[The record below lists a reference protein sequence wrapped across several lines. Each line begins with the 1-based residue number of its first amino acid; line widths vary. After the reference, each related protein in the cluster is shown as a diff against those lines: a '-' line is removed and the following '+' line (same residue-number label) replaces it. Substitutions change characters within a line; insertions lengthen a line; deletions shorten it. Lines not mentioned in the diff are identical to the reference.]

1 MKDTYYHKGM
11 RKKLVTQ
18 LEAKGI
24 KDQRVLDA
32 IGAIPRH
39 FFLDNA
45 FEELAYEDQALPIGN
60 EQTISQPY
68 TVAFQT
74 QLLEVKKGE
83 KILEIGTGSGYQA
96 CVLAALGAKVY
107 SIERQE
113 ALHLRTVELFQKM
126 GVKNV
131 RCFFGDGYKGLPR
144 KAPFDKILLTAAAK
158 EIPTSLK
165 EQLKVGGKMVV
176 PVGEK
181 TQEMYQ
187 IKRVSETE
195 FLSQVYGNFR
205 FVPFKEGVNKKR

>member
-11 RKKLVTQ
+11 RKKLVQQ
-18 LEAKGI
+18 LKSKGI
-24 KDQRVLDA
+24 EDQRVLEA

-74 QLLEVKKGE
+74 QLLEVKQGE

-96 CVLAALGAKVY
+96 CVLAAMGAKVY

-113 ALHLRTVELFQKM
+113 ALHLWTVELFHKM

-131 RCFFGDGYKGLPR
+131 RCYFGDGYKGLPK
-144 KAPFDKILLTAAAK
+144 KAPFDKILLTAGAK
-158 EIPTSLK
+158 EIPEQLK
-165 EQLKVGGKMVV
+165 EQLKIKGKMVA

-187 IKRVSETE
+187 ITRVAEGE
-195 FLSQVYGNFR
+195 FIFQVYGKFK
-205 FVPFKEGVNKKR
+205 FVPFKRGVNKKK

>member
-11 RKKLVTQ
+11 RKKLVKQ
-18 LEAKGI
+18 LAGKGI
-24 KDQRVLDA
+24 EDQRVLEA

-74 QLLEVKKGE
+74 QLLEVKQGE

-113 ALHLRTVELFQKM
+113 ALHLKTIELFQKM

-131 RCFFGDGYKGLPR
+131 RCFFGDGYRGLPR

-158 EIPTSLK
+158 EVPEKLK
-165 EQLKVGGKMVV
+165 EQLKIGGKMVV

-187 IKRVSETE
+187 IKRISESE
-195 FLSQVYGNFR
+195 FLSQVHGNFR
-205 FVPFKEGVNKKR
+205 FVPFKQGINKKN

>member
-11 RKKLVTQ
+11 RKKLVQQ
-18 LEAKGI
+18 LEKKGI

-32 IGAIPRH
+32 INAIPRH

-45 FEELAYEDQALPIGN
+45 FQELAYEDQALPIGK

-74 QLLEVKKGE
+74 QLLEVQKGE

-113 ALHLRTVELFQKM
+113 ALHLKTVALFQKM
-126 GVKNV
+126 EVKNV

-144 KAPFDKILLTAAAK
+144 KAPFDKILITAGAK
-158 EIPTSLK
+158 EVPEQLK
-165 EQLKVGGKMVV
+165 EQLKVGGKMVI
-176 PVGEK
+176 PVGVK

-187 IKRVSETE
+187 VTRISEVE
-195 FLSQVYGNFR
+195 FISQVYGHFK
-205 FVPFKEGVNKKR
+205 FVPFKKGVNKKS

>member
-11 RKKLVTQ
+11 RKKLVQQ
-18 LEAKGI
+18 LKTKGI
-24 KDQRVLDA
+24 EDQRVLEA

-74 QLLEVKKGE
+74 QLLEVKQGE

-131 RCFFGDGYKGLPR
+131 RCFFGDGYKGLAR

-158 EIPTSLK
+158 EIPEKLK
-165 EQLKVGGKMVV
+165 EQLKIGGKMVV

-195 FLSQVYGNFR
+195 FLSQVYGSFR
-205 FVPFKEGVNKKR
+205 FVPFKQGVNKKR